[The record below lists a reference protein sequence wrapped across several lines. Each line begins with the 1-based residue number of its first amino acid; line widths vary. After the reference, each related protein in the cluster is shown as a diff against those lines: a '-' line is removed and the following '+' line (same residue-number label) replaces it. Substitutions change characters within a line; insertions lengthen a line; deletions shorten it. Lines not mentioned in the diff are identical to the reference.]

1 MRKLHKED
9 EEKTHNDSSLLQD
22 SLLFEEGNL
31 STPGHISD
39 SPLEEAAV
47 KAGKIEGKSKVDK
60 AVSKKPKE
68 SKGKVKSS
76 LRVDGSEMQGFGDD
90 DQTGGKIIKSVPES
104 STLQEDSF
112 ISEAKSEVSNSLEVL
127 QKSLKMPAK
136 IPSTKQP
143 VKKVVPKNAK
153 LREKL
158 DKQRKKVLAKPPSK
172 VVGENLF
179 KSSQLHPPCS
189 GSQFCHCAR

>member
-1 MRKLHKED
+1 M
-9 EEKTHNDSSLLQD
+9 
-22 SLLFEEGNL
+22 
-31 STPGHISD
+31 
-39 SPLEEAAV
+39 

-76 LRVDGSEMQGFGDD
+76 LRVNGSEMQGFGDD

-104 STLQEDSF
+104 STLQEDLF

-143 VKKVVPKNAK
+143 VKKNAK

>member
-1 MRKLHKED
+1 M
-9 EEKTHNDSSLLQD
+9 KT
-22 SLLFEEGNL
+22 
-31 STPGHISD
+31 
-39 SPLEEAAV
+39 
-47 KAGKIEGKSKVDK
+47 GKIEGKSKVDK

-68 SKGKVKSS
+68 SKRKVKSS
-76 LRVDGSEMQGFGDD
+76 LRVNGSEMQGFGDD

-104 STLQEDSF
+104 STLQEDLF